1 MARLRLTLKQASELN
16 ARTASMTELRAAYTA
31 LRDVMEKRTSRL
43 MEGTETQ
50 QRWARPFR
58 EEGGERQLKTL
69 AQLDKLQYVNTP
81 EQRQRDLAF
90 RVQEL
95 QQFVESPRLSLQGWK
110 EIDKRTL
117 QSLRSSGYG
126 NIGKGNLKQFGD
138 YMEQLR
144 SMYGDKFFP
153 SAEAAEAY
161 NRQLDGVDRMLD
173 PGELTD
179 LVMDFA
185 GGQYGDGVD
194 LFAW

>member
-16 ARTASMTELRAAYTA
+16 ARTASMEELRAAYTS
-31 LRDVMEKRTSRL
+31 LRDVMEKRTTRL

-69 AQLDKLQYVNTP
+69 AQLDKLQYVKTP

-95 QQFVESPRLSLQGWK
+95 QQFVESPRLSLQGWNK
-110 EIDKRTL
+110 IEKRTL
-117 QSLRSSGYG
+117 QTLRSSGYG
-126 NIGKGNLKQFGD
+126 NINKGNLKQFGS
-138 YMEQLR
+138 YMETLR
-144 SMYGDKFFP
+144 SMFGDKFFP

-161 NRQLDGVDRMLD
+161 NRLIENAEGPLEA
-173 PGELTD
+173 GELAN
-179 LVMDFA
+179 LIMDFM
-185 GGQYGDGVD
+185 GGHYGDGVD